1 MHPKRG
7 TSFFDKQAFYAPA
20 IFILLIT
27 LLYHIPISAQ
37 GISASA
43 PTTDNSA
50 SLFYLLIFVSVIV
63 VLYKL
68 THRKRKRRAFASGV
82 RRKTLEK
89 QDYKCANCK
98 RPLKPRETDY
108 DHKNGNRSDN
118 RQKNCQALC
127 LNCHGDKT
135 RR

>member
-1 MHPKRG
+1 M
-7 TSFFDKQAFYAPA
+7 TIYAPA
-20 IFILLIT
+20 IFILLIAS
-27 LLYHIPISAQ
+27 LYYIPISTQ
-37 GISASA
+37 GISTSA

-50 SLFYLLIFVSVIV
+50 SLFYLVIFVSVSV

-68 THRKRKRRAFASGV
+68 THRKRKRRAFTSGV

-89 QDYKCANCK
+89 QHYKCATSK

>member
-1 MHPKRG
+1 M
-7 TSFFDKQAFYAPA
+7 TKQVFYAPA

-27 LLYHIPISAQ
+27 SLYYIPISAQ
-37 GISASA
+37 GISTSA
-43 PTTDNSA
+43 PNPPTDNSA
-50 SLFYLLIFVSVIV
+50 GLLYLLIFVSVIV

-108 DHKNGNRSDN
+108 DHKNANRSDN

>member
-1 MHPKRG
+1 M
-7 TSFFDKQAFYAPA
+7 
-20 IFILLIT
+20 LLIT
-27 LLYHIPISAQ
+27 SLYYIPISAQ
-37 GISASA
+37 GISALA
-43 PTTDNSA
+43 PTTDNSVG
-50 SLFYLLIFVSVIV
+50 LLYLLIFVSVIV

-89 QDYKCANCK
+89 QHYKCANCK

-108 DHKNGNRSDN
+108 DHKNANRSDN

>member
-1 MHPKRG
+1 M
-7 TSFFDKQAFYAPA
+7 TSKAPLYAPA

-27 LLYHIPISAQ
+27 SLYYIPISAQ
-37 GISASA
+37 GISTSA
-43 PTTDNSA
+43 PNPLTDNSA
-50 SLFYLLIFVSVIV
+50 GLLYLLIFVSVIV

-68 THRKRKRRAFASGV
+68 THRKRKRRAFASDV

-89 QDYKCANCK
+89 QHYKCANCK

-108 DHKNGNRSDN
+108 HHKNGNRSDN
-118 RQKNCQALC
+118 KGKNCQVLC
-127 LNCHGDKT
+127 PNCHADKT